1 MESLNLQ
8 IQYKLIEELTKIN
21 DKLNDEIRK
30 KEEVETNLIQT
41 NKKLEDALKI
51 KSEFL
56 SNMSHEL
63 RTPLNIIIGYLQIID
78 KRDGNSF
85 TSKEINSIRFASDD
99 LLHIVNQILDFSKL
113 ESKSSVL
120 KAEPFSL
127 KDFIYNFEN
136 IYKDR
141 FLKENINFK
150 VLYQEGMPDKIISD
164 SKKIGQILFNL
175 LGNAFK
181 FTSEG
186 EVILKCS
193 INAVNTEEENLILEV
208 ADTGKGISKN
218 DLVNIFDRFKQ
229 VQDGIDREFGG
240 TGLGLTIT
248 KELINV
254 LKGRISVESKEGV
267 GSCFKVEIPFSRINE
282 EDCVQHEQSD
292 SVIEKDLTQISVLI
306 VDDFEMNRE
315 LAGFLLDSFGCNY
328 DMASDGFEAVS
339 LTKQNNYDMIL
350 MDLHMPRLNGYD
362 AAIQIREFNSSTKI
376 IGFTADVVGDVEKQ
390 VLAVGMNGLI
400 SKPFD
405 INEFKVLLNQIE

>member
-51 KSEFL
+51 KAEFL

-120 KAEPFSL
+120 KSEPFSL

-141 FLKENINFK
+141 FLKKNVNFK
-150 VLYQEGMPDKIISD
+150 VLYQEGMPDNIISD

-193 INAVNTEEENLILEV
+193 IKAVNKHEENLILEV

-248 KELINV
+248 KELTDV
-254 LKGRISVESKEGV
+254 LKGSISVESKEGV
-267 GSCFKVEIPFSRINE
+267 GSCFKIEIPFSRINE
-282 EDCVQHEQSD
+282 EDSVQHEKSD
-292 SVIEKDLTQISVLI
+292 SVIEKDLSQISVLI

-315 LAGFLLDSFGCNY
+315 LAGFLLDSFGCKY

-339 LTKQNNYDMIL
+339 LTKQNNYDIVL

-362 AAIQIREFNSSTKI
+362 AAIQIREFNSFTKI